1 MLLTKR
7 FEEGKQPF
15 QENHLGSHSK
25 KMSHMKNKMK
35 LTLLMVAFYLLGP
48 CDDLLE
54 DTCWHALLRK
64 VFTLSFSSLE
74 LTGNDPQG

>member
-1 MLLTKR
+1 
-7 FEEGKQPF
+7 
-15 QENHLGSHSK
+15 
-25 KMSHMKNKMK
+25 MSHMKNKMK